1 MLVTFSADV
10 SEMPLDELRVCA
22 RFEPTRVAPL
32 WPAGFADIARNL
44 GAAAAA
50 DDRQENKCRLEVGE
64 SVVLPDAFPTAT
76 GQNTDNGGV
85 WVLGEKESDANHRG
99 LPKVLCWTLHEGARW
114 WADVCQ
120 PDTVKSTHSAVK
132 PAVQRVN

>member
-32 WPAGFADIARNL
+32 WPAGLADIARNL
-44 GAAAAA
+44 GAAGAP
-50 DDRQENKCRLEVGE
+50 DDRQENRCRLEVGE
-64 SVVLPDAFPTAT
+64 RVEPPDDFPTAT

-85 WVLGEKESDANHRG
+85 WVLAEKESEANHRG
-99 LPKVLCWTLHEGARW
+99 LPKVCCCCVSALCWKTH
-114 WADVCQ
+114 
-120 PDTVKSTHSAVK
+120 VKST
-132 PAVQRVN
+132 